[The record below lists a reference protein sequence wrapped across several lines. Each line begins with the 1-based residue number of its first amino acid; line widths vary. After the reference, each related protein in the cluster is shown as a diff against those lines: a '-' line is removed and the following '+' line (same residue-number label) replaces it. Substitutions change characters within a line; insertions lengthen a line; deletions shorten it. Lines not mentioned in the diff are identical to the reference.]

1 MTQYHGLEEKLATE
15 EGVVR
20 LHFLSL
26 CSYSYDC
33 GNSSRLLI
41 LPKFMIIPITCPD
54 GQAEWIVL
62 DLQGTITPEGGTIDG
77 LTIGHMDER
86 GKTVTARI
94 GNHSLTGEVVVLK
107 KPLIL
112 IRKKSSTEGA
122 EVVSDGTT
130 EYEVAGVIKRK
141 LLFDVRPQPIIGG
154 SGLVKHAEPS
164 PV

>member
-1 MTQYHGLEEKLATE
+1 VFVL
-15 EGVVR
+15 
-20 LHFLSL
+20 
-26 CSYSYDC
+26 YSYDC

-94 GNHSLTGEVVVLK
+94 GASAMRTVQSEYTSSLETLAHLLK
-107 KPLIL
+107 QETTAL
-112 IRKKSSTEGA
+112 REKSSC
-122 EVVSDGTT
+122 
-130 EYEVAGVIKRK
+130 
-141 LLFDVRPQPIIGG
+141 
-154 SGLVKHAEPS
+154 
-164 PV
+164 